1 MAETKRVSDQYN
13 IVAPIINIGKT
24 DETSVTT
31 VYGNLNVIGTSTS
44 IQTTNSEL
52 EDNIIVL
59 NKGETSAGVAS
70 GFSGIEIDRGSLTNV
85 TFTYDESID
94 CFLIR
99 EGNDLINIRVAPPI
113 NDNDAATK
121 SYVDTLAGSP
131 SAAGIEGSVQYNS
144 SGILAGD
151 STLVWDGFNLIV
163 GDTTVN
169 SGSIFTNSTNSDLE
183 LYANGSGTI
192 YTRSVIKMENEIS
205 DPSSVS
211 GTNQIYAK
219 TPDGGGT
226 GVYFVNSTASGEM
239 VSKAKAIVFGIIF

>member
-1 MAETKRVSDQYN
+1 M
-13 IVAPIINIGKT
+13 
-24 DETSVTT
+24 
-31 VYGNLNVIGTSTS
+31 
-44 IQTTNSEL
+44 
-52 EDNIIVL
+52 
-59 NKGETSAGVAS
+59 
-70 GFSGIEIDRGSLTNV
+70 
-85 TFTYDESID
+85 
-94 CFLIR
+94 IR